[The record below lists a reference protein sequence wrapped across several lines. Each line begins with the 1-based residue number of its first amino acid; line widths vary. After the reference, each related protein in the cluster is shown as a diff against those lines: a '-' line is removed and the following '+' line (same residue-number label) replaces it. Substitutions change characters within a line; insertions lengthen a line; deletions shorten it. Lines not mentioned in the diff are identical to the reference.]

1 MLLKELERQAQ
12 HLIEQGEL
20 VPIGYKTFGR
30 ASPIRWILHLHPQ
43 TGDLTGEP
51 EQVEI
56 GQKPRPCRQRSGTV
70 SADNVKPYLLVDEAR
85 YVLGLAESGRE
96 TEAQI
101 QHQAFVDLLDKA
113 AAATGLPE
121 LQLMHQFL
129 STKANPQILSRKIK
143 PRDVVT
149 LMVGQPPYAFEKA
162 AVQEFWRVYL
172 EGEFGSQIQGICSVC
187 GQQRALIQTL
197 PLELI
202 VMGQK
207 CQLTSFN
214 KTAFLSFGKEQT
226 INASLCSTCGLL
238 VPQSLEHFLKQRQHN
253 TVLLRDE
260 AKGGGGTSLQNQVAV
275 YWLRQ
280 PQKVALEE
288 MEYDLLA
295 LLTAPLP
302 NIPDP
307 QVAQPTL
314 AVLEKFLQI
323 PWSGSESPLAL
334 ADNAF
339 FLTVLSANKGR
350 LVIRE
355 WIETSV
361 MQLRQ
366 RLAQFLAALRLI
378 GPQGEPAVAF
388 PLPLLLQPLR
398 STDPN
403 LLRGLLRTAYLGS
416 PPPPGLLE
424 TAVHRLRTPRG
435 RSLKTIYQQPAPFW
449 VLAAVIKFALTFGTK
464 EAETMVALD
473 PQYQDAPYL
482 CGRLLAVLEEA
493 QRRAA
498 TGNLNTTIVDRFYG
512 AASTSPAAAL
522 APLLKL
528 ALTAHLP
535 KIRREN
541 RGYAR
546 LNDLLGEVMT
556 ALDRAGGLPR
566 TLSLIDQARFA
577 LGFYHQRAVLAP
589 PSQQSTD
596 TTA

>member
-1 MLLKELERQAQ
+1 MLLNELERQAQ

-20 VPIGYKTFGR
+20 IPIGYKTFGR

-43 TGDLTGEP
+43 TGDLLGEP
-51 EQVEI
+51 EEVEI
-56 GQKPRPCRQRSGTV
+56 GQKPRPCRQRSGAV
-70 SADNVKPYLLVDEAR
+70 SVDNVKPYLLVDEAR

-96 TEAQI
+96 TEAQL
-101 QHQAFVDLLDKA
+101 QHQAFLDLLDKA
-113 AAATGLPE
+113 AAATELPE
-121 LQLMHQFL
+121 LQLMHLFL
-129 STKANPQILSRKIK
+129 STKADPQSLSQKIK

-162 AVQEFWRVYL
+162 QIQEFWRIYL
-172 EGEFGSQIQGICSVC
+172 EGEFGSRVQGICSVC

-226 INASLCSTCGLL
+226 INASLCSVCGLI
-238 VPQSLEHFLKQRQHN
+238 VPQSLEHFLKKPQHN
-253 TVLLRDE
+253 TVLLRDDT
-260 AKGGGGTSLQNQVAV
+260 KGGGGTSLQNQLAV
-275 YWLRQ
+275 YWLQ
-280 PQKVALEE
+280 YDQKVTIEAQ
-288 MEYDLLA
+288 EYDLLS
-295 LLTAPLP
+295 LVTAPFP
-302 NIPDP
+302 NTWEP
-307 QVAQPTL
+307 AGQPTL
-314 AVLEKFLQI
+314 ALLEKFLQI
-323 PWSGSESPLAL
+323 PWSGSDSPLAL
-334 ADNAF
+334 SDNAF

-355 WIETSV
+355 WIESSV
-361 MQLRQ
+361 AQLRQ
-366 RLAQFLAALRLI
+366 RLAQFLTALRLV
-378 GPQGEPAVAF
+378 GPRGEAAVVF

-403 LLRGLLRTAYLGS
+403 LLRGLLRTAYLGA

-435 RSLKTIYQQPAPFW
+435 RSLEAIYQQPAPFW

-473 PQYQDAPYL
+473 PQNADAPYL

-577 LGFYHQRAVLAP
+577 LGFYHQRAALAP
-589 PSQQSTD
+589 SSQQPAD